1 MRTFLNL
8 IGIAGFILML
18 AGFVTLDSE
27 GICWKISIAMS
38 IVGVILINI
47 WLQTEGRQWAN

>member
-27 GICWKISIAMS
+27 GIYWKISIAMS